1 MHGTAPSSPTHTP
14 TCMHTIIQHKMST
27 VLRQR
32 NPGAER
38 GTLVQQRQKSLSS
51 RVNRLLISYATLD
64 KLQFVRAFSLA
75 RIGLRSTLNVADG
88 SEQAK
93 LYKVPGSRKE
103 PGEISFSSLPYSLF
117 LIPVPRATDGKFF
130 LRETPSSFFF
140 LCLRN
145 CWRARLPVKNAFYLP
160 GTSIACVPNE
170 MHY

>member
-1 MHGTAPSSPTHTP
+1 
-14 TCMHTIIQHKMST
+14 MHTIIQHKMST

-51 RVNRLLISYATLD
+51 CVNRLLISYATLD

-75 RIGLRSTLNVADG
+75 RIGLRSTLNVADR